1 LPASERP
8 RASILIAADR
18 DADLLARCLDSIGRN
33 TGAEVP
39 FEIIVVLNGSPDA
52 VVRFVRDVAGIKVVE
67 SSVNR
72 GVAGGY
78 NLGRRSATGEFLVL
92 LHDDTEVL
100 PGWLE
105 ALARAAD
112 EVREAGAI
120 GSRLLNPD
128 GTIQAAGSVLWR
140 DGRVSAVGLN
150 EAGDGPAFQERRI
163 VDTCGTASMLVR
175 AATWD
180 AVGGLEERLFPAY
193 YVDVD
198 LCMKVR
204 RQGEVALYEPGSRV
218 IHRRSGLSVAR
229 DFRHFV
235 VERNRPRF
243 LEKWRADLPGYFS
256 RKEQTLEEAVERAAR
271 QSAARRS
278 TQPVWPGS
286 DGPPGAALSEADFVA
301 ADLAL
306 KEDYIAELERVLESL
321 RKALATIESTRTWR
335 LRRRFLPFIRLV
347 RRIARM

>member
-1 LPASERP
+1 
-8 RASILIAADR
+8 
-18 DADLLARCLDSIGRN
+18 LARCLDSIARN

-78 NLGRRSATGEFLVL
+78 NLGRCSATGEFLVL

-100 PGWLE
+100 SGWLE
-105 ALARAAD
+105 ALVRAAD

-140 DGRVSAVGLN
+140 DGRVSPVGWN

-163 VDTCGTASMLVR
+163 VDTCGSASMLVR

-204 RQGEVALYEPGSRV
+204 RQGEVVVYEPGSRV
-218 IHRRSGLSVAR
+218 IHRRSGVSAAP

-243 LEKWRADLPGYFS
+243 VEKWGADLSGYFS
-256 RKEQTLEEAVERAAR
+256 REEQTLEDAVERAAG
-271 QSAARRS
+271 QSAVGRS
-278 TQPVWPGS
+278 TQPVWPES
-286 DGPPGAALSEADFVA
+286 DGLPGAALSEADYVA

-306 KEDYIAELERVLESL
+306 KEDYAAELERVRESL
-321 RKALATIESTRTWR
+321 REAPAAIESTRTGR
-335 LRRRFLPFIRLV
+335 LRRRFVRFVKLV
-347 RRIARM
+347 RRTSRT